1 MLHHQEG
8 PDGVHAEGV
17 EDLRFVEL
25 GGGLLR
31 VEDAGKDE
39 GEVEVG

>member
-8 PDGVHAEGV
+8 PNGVYAEGMQ
-17 EDLRFVEL
+17 DFRFVEL
-25 GGGLLR
+25 GGGLFG
-31 VEDAGKDE
+31 VEDAGEDE